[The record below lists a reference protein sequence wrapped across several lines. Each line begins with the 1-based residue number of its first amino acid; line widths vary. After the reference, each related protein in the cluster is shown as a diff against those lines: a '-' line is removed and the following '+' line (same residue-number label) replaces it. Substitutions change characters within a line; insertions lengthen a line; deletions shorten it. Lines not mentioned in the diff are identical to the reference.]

1 MDSHSWDKLTMHASH
16 IENKDSNLTLN
27 SFFEIS
33 KSAILL
39 KKKSEKYRFILQ
51 PEKYRSVFTENID
64 QFCDYK
70 NTNLY
75 LRKIQISFETRKKF
89 RSVSK
94 ENTDQFCI

>member
-39 KKKSEKYRFILQ
+39 IKKNQ
-51 PEKYRSVFTENID
+51 
-64 QFCDYK
+64 K
-70 NTNLY
+70 NTDSFYNQKNTDLY
-75 LRKIQISFETRKKF
+75 LLKI
-89 RSVSK
+89 
-94 ENTDQFCI
+94 

>member
-1 MDSHSWDKLTMHASH
+1 MHASH

-39 KKKSEKYRFILQ
+39 KKKKSEKYRFILQ

-64 QFCDYK
+64 LFCD
-70 NTNLY
+70 
-75 LRKIQISFETRKKF
+75 
-89 RSVSK
+89 
-94 ENTDQFCI
+94 